1 MVPRNASRKRHEGAR
16 ALRLAALVVAIA
28 LIACT
33 GENESVVVLGPLDR
47 IEMGSVRTFHD
58 AGGDSGRWEEL
69 PPGATE
75 TEPIPVDLHVVR
87 YRERPPGQEG
97 ESEVLGVF
105 LGRDPHSGCPVTWEA
120 DRELDGRAGWFIAG
134 CTGSIFDRDGV
145 RVFGPSPRD
154 LDRFSP
160 LVDDGILSVDL
171 DVLLIG
177 EDRTSPS
184 ESADATPS
192 PGITSTPMASEPA
205 SQDGATTADGVFIP
219 YPPDEMRWM
228 DKDGFI
234 AVGPYDDRNLKP
246 EEKAADPL
254 VDPRWPDFAEC
265 MDAAGF
271 GDGLPEPDLF
281 RQEHIDRLVE
291 VINAGGP
298 FLEID
303 ASGPRYVGTA
313 AADAFMNCA
322 QVVLVGP
329 PRS

>member
-1 MVPRNASRKRHEGAR
+1 MIRRNAARKRHEGAR
-16 ALRLAALVVAIA
+16 ALCLAALVVAIV
-28 LIACT
+28 LSACT
-33 GENESVVVLGPLDR
+33 GENESVVVLGSLDD

-58 AGGDSGRWEEL
+58 VDGDSGRWEEL
-69 PPGATE
+69 PAGATE

-120 DRELDGRAGWFIAG
+120 DRDLDGRTGWFVAG

-171 DVLLIG
+171 DALLIG
-177 EDRTSPS
+177 EDRTSSS
-184 ESADATPS
+184 EPRDSTPTPEATP
-192 PGITSTPMASEPA
+192 TPLATEPA
-205 SQDGATTADGVFIP
+205 SRDGATTADGVFIP

-254 VDPRWPDFAEC
+254 VDPRWPDFVEC

-271 GDGLPEPDLF
+271 GDNLPAPDLF
-281 RQEHIDRLVE
+281 RQDDLDRLVE
-291 VINAGGP
+291 AINEGGP

-303 ASGPRYVGTA
+303 ASGPRYIGTPA
-313 AADAFMNCA
+313 SDAFMHCA
-322 QVVLVGP
+322 QTVLSEP
-329 PRS
+329 PR